1 MEGRLGRLSGKV
13 CSANSATG
21 RLHYLSWQ
29 ITHGKKNNPE
39 RDDINEFSLFLY
51 PKGTIFSFEMSIGE
65 HIRKK
70 RKTFG
75 LTQIELAE
83 RSGVGVRFVREL
95 ENGKNTVRLDKVNQV
110 LKLFGEELQA
120 HKINE

>member
-1 MEGRLGRLSGKV
+1 
-13 CSANSATG
+13 
-21 RLHYLSWQ
+21 
-29 ITHGKKNNPE
+29 
-39 RDDINEFSLFLY
+39 
-51 PKGTIFSFEMSIGE
+51 MSIGE

-95 ENGKNTVRLDKVNQV
+95 ENGDLPQQRHRLFVSIMLSHAKITYAV
-110 LKLFGEELQA
+110 LTTSQQ
-120 HKINE
+120 